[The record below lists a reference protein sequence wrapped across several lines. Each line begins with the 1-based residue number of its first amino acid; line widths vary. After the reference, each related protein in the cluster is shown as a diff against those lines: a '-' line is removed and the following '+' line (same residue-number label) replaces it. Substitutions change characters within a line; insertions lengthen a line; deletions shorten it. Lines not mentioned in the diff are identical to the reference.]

1 MKVITRSYLKDLIE
15 VKGTPDIK
23 IITGV
28 RRSWKSQLLQSF
40 QEYLEETEPAT
51 NIIAINFNLLEFDE
65 LQDYH
70 KLHEYVQSHYQEWK
84 KNVVLID
91 EIQLCDNFE
100 LAINSLHAHE
110 KYDIYLTGS
119 NAFLLSSDLAT
130 LFTGRFFEIKIYP
143 FSFKEFIEY
152 YEYQDIHEAFKNYVF
167 EWGMPWSYVYE
178 SEEKKYQY
186 ITEVYETLIVK
197 DIIQRY
203 KVKDVHLLE
212 NLCNYLM
219 DSISNI
225 TTSRNIT
232 NYLNSNG
239 ENCNHVTISAYLNH
253 LCKAFLFYKIKR
265 YDIQWKNYLATQD
278 KYYLVDHS
286 FKYATLGKK
295 NINLWRVYEN
305 IVAIELLRRWYK
317 VYIWTMYAKEID
329 FVAMKQ
335 HEKIYIQVS
344 SNIEDETTFQR
355 EVTPLLEIRDAYP
368 KILLANTNQDP
379 YTYEW
384 IQIIDIAQWL
394 LGTP

>member
-91 EIQLCDNFE
+91 EIQLCNNFE

-110 KYDIYLTGS
+110 KYDIYLTWS

-152 YEYQDIHEAFKNYVF
+152 YEYQDIHEAFKKYVF
-167 EWGMPWSYVYE
+167 AWGMSWSYLYE

>member
-152 YEYQDIHEAFKNYVF
+152 YEYQDIHEAFKKYVF
-167 EWGMPWSYVYE
+167 AWGMSWSYLYE

-239 ENCNHVTISAYLNH
+239 ENCNHVTISAYLIFPWCSGFTSVNRCCFH
-253 LCKAFLFYKIKR
+253 ECFYTHFTI
-265 YDIQWKNYLATQD
+265 
-278 KYYLVDHS
+278 
-286 FKYATLGKK
+286 FG
-295 NINLWRVYEN
+295 
-305 IVAIELLRRWYK
+305 
-317 VYIWTMYAKEID
+317 
-329 FVAMKQ
+329 
-335 HEKIYIQVS
+335 
-344 SNIEDETTFQR
+344 
-355 EVTPLLEIRDAYP
+355 
-368 KILLANTNQDP
+368 
-379 YTYEW
+379 
-384 IQIIDIAQWL
+384 
-394 LGTP
+394 